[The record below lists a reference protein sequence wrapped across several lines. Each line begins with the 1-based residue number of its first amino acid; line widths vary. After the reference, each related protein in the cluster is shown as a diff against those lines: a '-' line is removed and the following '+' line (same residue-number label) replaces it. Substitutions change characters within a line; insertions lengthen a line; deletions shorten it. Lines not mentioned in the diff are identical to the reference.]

1 MNPGEYWKTTRALKT
16 HSQTSRPGLHN
27 HKPECVPMASNEDA
41 GIQSNVTQVL
51 EPLPLLHVPM
61 FLAETDAA
69 QQHMVP
75 MKLPRT
81 ATASKNLAF
90 AGNL

>member
-27 HKPECVPMASNEDA
+27 HRPVCVPMASNEDA
-41 GIQSNVTQVL
+41 GIQSTVTQVL
-51 EPLPLLHVPM
+51 ETLPLLHVPV
-61 FLAETDAA
+61 FLAETDIA

-81 ATASKNLAF
+81 ATASKNPAF
-90 AGNL
+90 AGSV

>member
-1 MNPGEYWKTTRALKT
+1 
-16 HSQTSRPGLHN
+16 
-27 HKPECVPMASNEDA
+27 MASNEDA

-51 EPLPLLHVPM
+51 EPLPLLHVPV
-61 FLAETDAA
+61 FLAETDIA

-81 ATASKNLAF
+81 ATAP
-90 AGNL
+90 